1 MHLFNSNR
9 SSLCHGVPLYMYII
23 TMYMYIVHCTSSSSS
38 SPNSNS
44 AHFLFSLSSQSRRR
58 PLLPFTLKNRNL
70 NFFPFDTFIETRT
83 TKVYH
88 RSWSSCGGT
97 IQEATL
103 YKVMVE
109 SPDTPSPHP
118 FLSRIEYLTFSSQKF
133 KTKIPS
139 YKLSSQKFDFIQS
152 DRIKNLT

>member
-1 MHLFNSNR
+1 
-9 SSLCHGVPLYMYII
+9 MYII

-83 TKVYH
+83 IKVYH
-88 RSWSSCGGT
+88 RSWSILQFFDQLRGDNSRGDL
-97 IQEATL
+97 IQGDGRITWHSQ
-103 YKVMVE
+103 
-109 SPDTPSPHP
+109 SPPFSLKNRILNILLSKIQNKKSP
-118 FLSRIEYLTFSSQKF
+118 LTNY
-133 KTKIPS
+133 PH
-139 YKLSSQKFDFIQS
+139 
-152 DRIKNLT
+152 KNLTLFKVIELKLNLIVAEII